1 MSKKLLI
8 LGGTGFLGYYTTM
21 LALKKGYEVGSISL
35 NDVNLEGWYPKEVKV
50 QFTDLFET
58 DEDTLVPSIYS

>member
-1 MSKKLLI
+1 MKKKLLI

-35 NDVNLEGWYPKEVKV
+35 NDVNLEGWLLDQTIEKLQKLLPMNI
-50 QFTDLFET
+50 FT
-58 DEDTLVPSIYS
+58 ED